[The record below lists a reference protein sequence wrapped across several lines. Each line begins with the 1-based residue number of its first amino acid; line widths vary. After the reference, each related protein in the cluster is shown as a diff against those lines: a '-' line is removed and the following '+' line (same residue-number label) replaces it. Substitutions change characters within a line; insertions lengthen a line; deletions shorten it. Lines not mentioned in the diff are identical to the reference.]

1 MKASGL
7 ISQTHG
13 RSQTSSDPGATL
25 PSPEMDQGGQG
36 RCSEFH
42 SEGTAPPLE
51 GFDQRD
57 LCSFRLKCPS
67 LTTMCK
73 ISPNY
78 MNCIH
83 LLQRILQAGAL

>member
-13 RSQTSSDPGATL
+13 HSQTSSDPAATL
-25 PSPEMDQGGQG
+25 PSLEMGQGGQG
-36 RCSEFH
+36 RRSEFH
-42 SEGTAPPLE
+42 SEGAAPPLE

-57 LCSFRLKCPS
+57 FCSFGLKCPS
-67 LTTMCK
+67 LTTKCK

-83 LLQRILQAGAL
+83 LLQRIHHAGAL